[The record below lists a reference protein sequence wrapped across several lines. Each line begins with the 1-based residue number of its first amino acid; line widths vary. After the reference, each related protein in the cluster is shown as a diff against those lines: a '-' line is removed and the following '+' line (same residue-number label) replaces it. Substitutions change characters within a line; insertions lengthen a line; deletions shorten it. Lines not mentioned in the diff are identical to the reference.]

1 MLVLL
6 LIFSFLF
13 LALPVKGGWSVIS
26 DRVGLVVYAV
36 PSVVINSVPDVITAG
51 TTFPVSF
58 TVNEASSS
66 ASYYYKFFGGVDTNV
81 YKITN
86 SPDLSYTSGWSD
98 FPQITLNPA
107 SSNIFNGYAFVK
119 SDTETG
125 TLNLKIKIAL
135 TTDTNTKFGA
145 TSPVFPIE
153 VVAAPPPTSTPTIAP
168 TSTLTSTPTKTPTP
182 TKIIT
187 PTKIATPST
196 ITPTPTSKN
205 SPLPQGEM
213 PEGQMGFSPTP
224 EILGVSNSIPDI
236 KTKKNIIPLFLICL
250 GGLFL
255 LTPLIIARIKH
266 ESQKNN

>member
-6 LIFSFLF
+6 LILF
-13 LALPVKGGWSVIS
+13 LIS
-26 DRVGLVVYAV
+26 SRPIFAV
-36 PSVVINSVPDVITAG
+36 PVVTINSVPDVITAG

-58 TVNEASSS
+58 TVNEASNS
-66 ASYYYKFFGGVDTNV
+66 ASYYYKFFGGVDTSV

-86 SPDLSYTSGWSD
+86 SSDLSYTSGWSD

-135 TTDTNTKFGA
+135 VTDTNTKFGA
-145 TSPVFPIE
+145 TSPIFPIE
-153 VVAAPPPTSTPTIAP
+153 VVAAPPPTSTPTLSP
-168 TSTLTSTPTKTPTP
+168 TSAPTSTPTKIPTP

-187 PTKIATPST
+187 PTKTITPTKIATPSAVT
-196 ITPTPTSKN
+196 PTDFVVSTPANTPTPVSD
-205 SPLPQGEM
+205 SE
-213 PEGQMGFSPTP
+213 SV
-224 EILGVSNSIPDI
+224 LGA
-236 KTKKNIIPLFLICL
+236 TTAKKKSFIPLIFICL

-266 ESQKNN
+266 

>member
-1 MLVLL
+1 M
-6 LIFSFLF
+6 SPFLQ
-13 LALPVKGGWSVIS
+13 GEMSRS
-26 DRVGLVVYAV
+26 DRGVLIVFAV
-36 PSVVINSVPDVITAG
+36 PVVTINSVPDVITAG

-58 TVNEASSS
+58 TINDASSS

-86 SPDLSYTSGWSD
+86 SSDLSYTSGWSD
-98 FPQITLNPA
+98 FPQITLKPA

-135 TTDTNTKFGA
+135 TSDTNTKFGA
-145 TSPVFPIE
+145 TSPIFPIE
-153 VVAAPPPTSTPTIAP
+153 VVSAPPPTSTPTIAP
-168 TSTLTSTPTKTPTP
+168 TSAPTSTPTKTPTP

-187 PTKIATPST
+187 PTKTITPTKIATPSAVT
-196 ITPTPTSKN
+196 PTNFVVSTLEDTPTPVSA
-205 SPLPQGEM
+205 SE
-213 PEGQMGFSPTP
+213 SV
-224 EILGVSNSIPDI
+224 LGATTV
-236 KTKKNIIPLFLICL
+236 KKKNFIPLIFICL

-266 ESQKNN
+266 DSQKNN